1 MENKRVKITNCE
13 GKLQFVKAIKEV
25 TGKSLLECKNIA
37 DVLVIPNG
45 LSGYKYG
52 TLLLNESSI
61 TLEQWDEIAKLC
73 DIEIKFEYVQTQIQ
87 SKCSGI
93 IRW

>member
-61 TLEQWDEIAKLC
+61 TLEQWDEIHQMVTTHVSHTT
-73 DIEIKFEYVQTQIQ
+73 DVQGQQ
-87 SKCSGI
+87 VVK
-93 IRW
+93 

>member
-1 MENKRVKITNCE
+1 MENKRIKLTNCE

-25 TGKSLLECKNIA
+25 TGKSLLESKNIA
-37 DVLVIPNG
+37 DLIAIPNG

-61 TLEQWDEIAKLC
+61 TPEQWEEITRHPSFKDA
-73 DIEIKFEYVQTQIQ
+73 EVEFEYV
-87 SKCSGI
+87 
-93 IRW
+93 